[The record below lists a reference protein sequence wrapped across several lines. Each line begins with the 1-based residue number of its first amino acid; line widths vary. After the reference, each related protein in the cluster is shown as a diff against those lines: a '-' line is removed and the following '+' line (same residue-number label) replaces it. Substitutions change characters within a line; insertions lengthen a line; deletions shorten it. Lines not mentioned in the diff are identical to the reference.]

1 MTNRSK
7 REGGAATGK
16 IIPFPGKR
24 SVPEGNVTR
33 QEEITVS
40 GLAALVAA
48 RQSGASE
55 NNGENNNAD
64 SKNIGKNLGIE
75 TQIQAQDRPAP
86 DHVTRQPDGTAA
98 A

>member
-1 MTNRSK
+1 MTHRIQ

-24 SVPEGNVTR
+24 SVPEENVTR

-75 TQIQAQDRPAP
+75 TADRPAP
-86 DHVTRQPDGTAA
+86 DHVARQPDGTAA